1 MGTSILKKASG
12 FLRKKGKYAA
22 VLAGVL
28 AVTTAGYR
36 MALPGFTLERE
47 LVCGLEEHVHTEACF
62 PPLEPETGGET
73 DGIGG
78 GGNPGMDSQPGEG
91 GPTGGGTTEKV
102 LACPFE
108 GKEAHAH
115 TADCYETGK
124 KLTCGQEEGAG
135 AHTHGDGCYTTEK
148 ELTCGQEESAGHT
161 HDAACYQ
168 AGAELTCGQG
178 ESAGH
183 SHGEGCYDEN
193 GTATCGQEEGAGG
206 HTHSDAC
213 YSSVDRLTC
222 TQTESEGHT
231 HGDGCYTETRGLAC
245 GLEES
250 AGHTHGEGCY
260 EEESRLV
267 CGKEE
272 YNPADHVH
280 GDGCYIEAPAA
291 GTEGNGLAGG
301 AAPGGD
307 GEGTGNGTAGGDTQ
321 GGGDGTAGS
330 GAEDSAAGSDT
341 EDGTDTESQPIC
353 GLEEHTHTDACY
365 GAEVM
370 AVADNIVAY
379 GDWWQL
385 DNEGLLTIKA
395 IDEATAQMPDYY
407 SLGANVPP
415 WNKFKGQIKSVEVEG
430 MNRIGNYAFYGC
442 SQLVEVKLSEGINEI
457 GASAF
462 KNCNGLVR
470 IKLPEGIT
478 RIEES
483 VFDRCS
489 NLIEVELPD
498 SITEIGRSAFYRCEK
513 LYKINL
519 PDGVTK
525 IEDLAFS
532 GCSNLT
538 VAELPEGIVSIGASA
553 FSGSIIPEI
562 ELGEKVNWVGAKAF
576 ASPTF
581 HTLTM
586 RAGHLEADPNGVTPP
601 EKLRNVTVWC
611 DSVDVLSEGVL
622 AWWNSAEVSFEGT
635 GYLSIQGSLSLGHP
649 AKNELSAGEY
659 YADGNGAL
667 YLLQEG
673 GASLAYVPAGVQ
685 EYRVMGSIPSPDGAA
700 GRPVISV
707 EKDALKMADGL
718 ESLVFED
725 RAGVLSLPD
734 YSCANC
740 PSLASVNGESTVEEV
755 AKTFTN
761 ENVRVGG
768 YAFYNTG
775 LEGGALSQDKGVIE
789 FKKGEDN
796 VILSMST
803 EKKGALPGEEWN
815 WELYTAEQAETTIG
829 LSRPENVTL
838 EYSVVR
844 CYFEFENADGIT
856 VYGNG
861 DANSNY
867 EFELVDNKTGIS
879 YTVKA
884 RRTGNPYIYYY
895 EIPMP
900 NEGGTLTLR
909 LPSWYP
915 SPASGG
921 GSVKIWPVLLTAE
934 QNQALGNGVA
944 EEEIGFHQVDWVTKE
959 DEFPVTKTKYGSA
972 YIQGDGM
979 DGGNL
984 YVKDLAYRITMS
996 RSGETL
1002 EGKGKDYMLSADFT
1016 DTLKLPDGMRW
1027 REDVLEAVE
1036 DGRCFYD
1043 LSDYS
1048 SNLYVK
1054 VGNTPIL
1061 LCQNRNWSNSL
1072 SMVNPKAA
1080 VVKGEDGKKEL
1091 AITWRINS
1099 KDTTKEI
1106 TPCNWTISF
1115 GGEVILVEIPENGEA
1130 LPAKYTVKNEVKAVQ
1145 HFSHSGDQ
1153 YKDASADA
1161 PVSVAAGNC
1170 KVKKTAD
1177 YRSKPS
1183 AEQTWGNGFNYT
1195 ITLQN
1200 TGVAPYRNL
1209 TSVKDTLSSYLY
1221 IRPTDMAEM
1230 IHEAEGMPGVERLE
1244 IAIDSASLCQSGLEG
1259 DGCRPGQ
1266 EVTGTDGRTYTL
1278 TWQDT
1283 GVGTEYGPLTDDAA
1297 GRDPADPAKAR
1308 LAIVWEKGGGIHLE
1322 VSSAGGSQPAGL
1334 VSAEGIGSALE
1345 GIGYLVTSDV
1355 AYTVTWGL
1363 EDYVLYSGAA
1373 KNFRIPVTVK
1383 DSFMLLDQDV
1393 LEKRSEERF
1402 QLQNNTAIVSEAVG
1416 EGERTHTDTYR
1427 TSSYDD
1433 ITYRDYTLQKG
1444 VMKNGEEVGEDK
1456 DSVVPGEVLTYTLEV
1471 SHRANPLR
1479 GIVPLVDRMKGAQA
1493 LLAPAEGNG
1502 MLEDR
1507 GLDKV
1512 EVSGKEYYLLSKE
1525 GVYYGVTLGEGA
1537 TRGLTHSITVE
1548 RQGNG
1553 ELDTLIRWYLA
1564 GIQGEGTRRIDYH
1577 AYVVPSLGGDGGF
1590 FELSNQSWLNDHQ
1603 SHRLYDDVG
1612 IRGTNV
1618 TIEKMIV
1625 SSRGEGGDP
1634 GKDILEEYSQVHKG
1648 DITTYRLKIEN
1659 SGEGRVIEGRQLYD
1673 VLPQGY
1679 SWQRG
1684 DVGIEY
1690 LPARDGAYTLEGG
1703 DDWDVVDGEDGLRHI
1718 AWGENFKLAL
1728 DGDIYIY
1735 VTLKWPEGEAWEEYA
1750 RGYGAKRLENKFWC
1764 YQLWDMVTHDMVGE
1778 TRAYLQK
1785 GVYSSAAG
1793 QGLSMDDE
1801 NRLYYENDKTVTYYA
1816 FLYNGGYTRM
1826 YLDELHD
1833 RLPRGFGVT
1842 TGKPKVI
1849 NGSTFKIM
1857 DAGGNVIEPVWLK
1870 GEVSYK
1876 KSDGNKVI
1884 LKLTGR
1890 EEEGWLQYDERY
1902 QMYYLSPGE
1911 AICFTY
1917 TGIAGAYYKSTDD
1930 IAPNCIAMAYTDL
1943 GGGVEVMDVKAE
1955 GPDGVNK
1962 DALKNDGGC
1971 SLLTNQEAEEMG
1983 FTGGEDNTQWLASKV
1998 NVKRGEIIPGI
2009 TKKVAGI
2016 MSDNGS
2022 PLPNNGYAD
2031 AGDTIQWA
2039 ITATNSGRASIIDY
2053 TITDAMEKP
2062 YSYTGMVSY
2071 EIDSGDRKISSD
2083 LFRIKE
2089 STREDGKLCL
2099 TLESLKNNNNSWMW
2113 ILNGVNNSRPTLE
2126 LQEGDNV
2133 EISFKVFSNGY
2144 IYNWAFGVGLSD
2156 KEELILHCIRG
2167 MDIELD

>member
-1106 TPCNWTISF
+1106 TPCN
-1115 GGEVILVEIPENGEA
+1115 
-1130 LPAKYTVKNEVKAVQ
+1130 
-1145 HFSHSGDQ
+1145 
-1153 YKDASADA
+1153 
-1161 PVSVAAGNC
+1161 
-1170 KVKKTAD
+1170 
-1177 YRSKPS
+1177 
-1183 AEQTWGNGFNYT
+1183 
-1195 ITLQN
+1195 
-1200 TGVAPYRNL
+1200 
-1209 TSVKDTLSSYLY
+1209 
-1221 IRPTDMAEM
+1221 
-1230 IHEAEGMPGVERLE
+1230 
-1244 IAIDSASLCQSGLEG
+1244 
-1259 DGCRPGQ
+1259 
-1266 EVTGTDGRTYTL
+1266 
-1278 TWQDT
+1278 
-1283 GVGTEYGPLTDDAA
+1283 
-1297 GRDPADPAKAR
+1297 
-1308 LAIVWEKGGGIHLE
+1308 
-1322 VSSAGGSQPAGL
+1322 
-1334 VSAEGIGSALE
+1334 
-1345 GIGYLVTSDV
+1345 
-1355 AYTVTWGL
+1355 
-1363 EDYVLYSGAA
+1363 
-1373 KNFRIPVTVK
+1373 
-1383 DSFMLLDQDV
+1383 
-1393 LEKRSEERF
+1393 
-1402 QLQNNTAIVSEAVG
+1402 
-1416 EGERTHTDTYR
+1416 
-1427 TSSYDD
+1427 
-1433 ITYRDYTLQKG
+1433 
-1444 VMKNGEEVGEDK
+1444 
-1456 DSVVPGEVLTYTLEV
+1456 
-1471 SHRANPLR
+1471 
-1479 GIVPLVDRMKGAQA
+1479 
-1493 LLAPAEGNG
+1493 
-1502 MLEDR
+1502 
-1507 GLDKV
+1507 
-1512 EVSGKEYYLLSKE
+1512 
-1525 GVYYGVTLGEGA
+1525 
-1537 TRGLTHSITVE
+1537 
-1548 RQGNG
+1548 
-1553 ELDTLIRWYLA
+1553 
-1564 GIQGEGTRRIDYH
+1564 
-1577 AYVVPSLGGDGGF
+1577 
-1590 FELSNQSWLNDHQ
+1590 
-1603 SHRLYDDVG
+1603 
-1612 IRGTNV
+1612 
-1618 TIEKMIV
+1618 
-1625 SSRGEGGDP
+1625 
-1634 GKDILEEYSQVHKG
+1634 
-1648 DITTYRLKIEN
+1648 
-1659 SGEGRVIEGRQLYD
+1659 
-1673 VLPQGY
+1673 
-1679 SWQRG
+1679 
-1684 DVGIEY
+1684 
-1690 LPARDGAYTLEGG
+1690 
-1703 DDWDVVDGEDGLRHI
+1703 
-1718 AWGENFKLAL
+1718 
-1728 DGDIYIY
+1728 
-1735 VTLKWPEGEAWEEYA
+1735 
-1750 RGYGAKRLENKFWC
+1750 
-1764 YQLWDMVTHDMVGE
+1764 
-1778 TRAYLQK
+1778 
-1785 GVYSSAAG
+1785 
-1793 QGLSMDDE
+1793 
-1801 NRLYYENDKTVTYYA
+1801 
-1816 FLYNGGYTRM
+1816 
-1826 YLDELHD
+1826 
-1833 RLPRGFGVT
+1833 
-1842 TGKPKVI
+1842 
-1849 NGSTFKIM
+1849 
-1857 DAGGNVIEPVWLK
+1857 
-1870 GEVSYK
+1870 
-1876 KSDGNKVI
+1876 
-1884 LKLTGR
+1884 
-1890 EEEGWLQYDERY
+1890 
-1902 QMYYLSPGE
+1902 
-1911 AICFTY
+1911 
-1917 TGIAGAYYKSTDD
+1917 
-1930 IAPNCIAMAYTDL
+1930 
-1943 GGGVEVMDVKAE
+1943 
-1955 GPDGVNK
+1955 
-1962 DALKNDGGC
+1962 
-1971 SLLTNQEAEEMG
+1971 
-1983 FTGGEDNTQWLASKV
+1983 
-1998 NVKRGEIIPGI
+1998 
-2009 TKKVAGI
+2009 
-2016 MSDNGS
+2016 
-2022 PLPNNGYAD
+2022 
-2031 AGDTIQWA
+2031 
-2039 ITATNSGRASIIDY
+2039 
-2053 TITDAMEKP
+2053 
-2062 YSYTGMVSY
+2062 
-2071 EIDSGDRKISSD
+2071 
-2083 LFRIKE
+2083 
-2089 STREDGKLCL
+2089 
-2099 TLESLKNNNNSWMW
+2099 
-2113 ILNGVNNSRPTLE
+2113 
-2126 LQEGDNV
+2126 
-2133 EISFKVFSNGY
+2133 
-2144 IYNWAFGVGLSD
+2144 
-2156 KEELILHCIRG
+2156 
-2167 MDIELD
+2167 